1 MKRYLLAVGILLSA
15 FSVNA
20 QQVGGSATSQILNL
34 APSARVAGL
43 GGVSLAVK
51 DNDVNVALWNPSL
64 LNSEMDNHLSISTAD
79 YLTDINLSAVG
90 FTKHFDSVGTF
101 SLGLK
106 YINYGD
112 FLLTN
117 EIGDILGN
125 FTGNEFVVTAGYGY
139 QIDSAFSV
147 GANLK
152 YIGSTFET
160 YHSAAIATD
169 LGASYLSKNKRT
181 TVSLLFKN
189 IGFQTKAFTEG
200 NEENLPFE
208 IQLGISSKFAHAP
221 FRWHVILQNLER
233 PDLTFDNPT
242 TAEFDP
248 ISGQRTNDD
257 ANVAEKIVR
266 HVVFGVEFVP
276 TRSFNLRFGYNF
288 RRQQEMK
295 LTTRRSNA
303 GISWGVGIRI
313 SKFYLDYGRATYH
326 VSGST
331 NHFSV
336 STRFADFKKKK
347 TPPSE

>member
-1 MKRYLLAVGILLSA
+1 MKRYLLVVGILFSG

-34 APSARVAGL
+34 APSARVAAL
-43 GGVSLAVK
+43 GGVSMAVK
-51 DNDVNVALWNPSL
+51 DNDVNIALWNPSL
-64 LNSEMDNHLSISTAD
+64 LNSEMDNHLTISTAD
-79 YLTDINLSAVG
+79 YLTDINLSSVG
-90 FTKHFDSVGTF
+90 FTKHFDKVGTF

-106 YINYGD
+106 YIDYGD

-117 EIGDILGN
+117 EIGEILGN
-125 FTGNEFVVTAGYGY
+125 FTGNEYVITGGYGY
-139 QIDSAFSV
+139 QIDSMFSV

-152 YIGSTFET
+152 YIGSRFET
-160 YHSAAIATD
+160 YKSAAIATD
-169 LGASYLSKNKRT
+169 LGATYHNAKKRT
-181 TVSLLFKN
+181 TVSVLFKN
-189 IGFQTKAFTEG
+189 IGFQTKAITEG

-208 IQLGISSKFAHAP
+208 IQVGISSKFAHAP
-221 FRWHVILQNLER
+221 FRWHVILQNLEK

-248 ISGQRTNDD
+248 ISGERKNDD
-257 ANVAEKIVR
+257 PNVAEMIVR

-276 TRSFNLRFGYNF
+276 SRSFNLRFGYNF

-303 GISWGVGIRI
+303 GISWGFGIRI

-326 VSGST
+326 VAGST
-331 NHFSV
+331 NHFSI
-336 STRFADFKKKK
+336 STKFADFKKKK
-347 TPPSE
+347 SPPSE